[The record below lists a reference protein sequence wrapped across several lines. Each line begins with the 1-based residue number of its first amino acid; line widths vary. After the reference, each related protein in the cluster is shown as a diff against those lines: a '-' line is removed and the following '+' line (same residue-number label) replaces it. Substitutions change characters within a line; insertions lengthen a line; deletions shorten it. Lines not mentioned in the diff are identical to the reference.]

1 MRKLLI
7 AFVMSLPALVN
18 IGFVLLLI
26 MVTYSIFGMFNFA
39 YVKKVADID
48 EMFNF
53 ETFWNSLSCMFL
65 TGTSTSWGGLLIPIM
80 STPPDCDPYA
90 DNPGLAPLGDCGSPV
105 LGVVFL
111 TSYVILSLLLV
122 LHLYITVVLAMFNTE
137 DPETLSDDDLK
148 KFYNTWKIFDPD
160 ASQFIPY
167 R

>member
-1 MRKLLI
+1 M

-39 YVKKVADID
+39 YVKKEAWIND
-48 EMFNF
+48 MFNF
-53 ETFWNSLSCMFL
+53 ETFWNSLICMFL
-65 TGTSTSWGGLLIPIM
+65 TGTSTSWDGLLIPII
-80 STPPDCDPYA
+80 STPPDCDPYT
-90 DNPGLAPLGDCGSPV
+90 DSPGLTALGDCGSPV

-111 TSYVILSLLLV
+111 TTYVLLSFLLV
-122 LHLYITVVLAMFNTE
+122 LHLYITVALAMFNTE
-137 DPETLSDDDLK
+137 DPETLSDDDVK
-148 KFYNTWKIFDPD
+148 KFYDTWKTFDPD